1 MADLLPPPIA
11 FLLSESSNL
20 PREIL
25 VPGGDWPGPALLPA
39 TFRAPDPVAAMPAP
53 DAAIPHWPALA
64 ALPDR
69 IAPAASEAPAA
80 PPAPEQAFVPPPA
93 SAFPSLAALE
103 AILDALSS
111 APRPVPTAEERAT
124 MLVLI
129 GLDPAL
135 ADDPMAFEAALRA
148 APAPDPDAVLEQWLN
163 GAGAVPP
170 EPDPSPV
177 TPDWLL
183 G

>member
-11 FLLSESSNL
+11 FLLPESPDL

-25 VPGGDWPGPALLPA
+25 VPGGDGPGPALLPA
-39 TFRAPDPVAAMPAP
+39 TLQAPDPLAAAAALPAP
-53 DAAIPHWPALA
+53 EAAIPHWPALA
-64 ALPDR
+64 PLPDG
-69 IAPAASEAPAA
+69 IAPAVSQAPDPAA
-80 PPAPEQAFVPPPA
+80 PPA

-103 AILDALSS
+103 AILDAIAA
-111 APRPVPTAEERAT
+111 APRPMPTAGERAT
-124 MLVLI
+124 MLALL

-135 ADDPMAFEAALRA
+135 ADDPMAFEAALRD
-148 APAPDPDAVLEQWLN
+148 APVPDPDAVLDRWLSE
-163 GAGAVPP
+163 AGAVPP
-170 EPDPSPV
+170 EPDPFPV